1 MVQVIAADELT
12 ANVASGLPAVHEA
25 QLRRFSH
32 YSSKFVCSF
41 FARPTPR
48 DSGTA
53 APTKPLNP
61 TRPSSP
67 TSPSARADPSVRPH
81 IKTTSTGEMQSE
93 GKNPA
98 AVALGRLG
106 GLKGGKAR
114 AEKLS
119 AQKRSA
125 IAKQGGSGTLGTHP
139 SRKVE
144 PPRGLDGELLAN
156 RQSYAEPPHPKI

>member
-1 MVQVIAADELT
+1 MTSAA
-12 ANVASGLPAVHEA
+12 
-25 QLRRFSH
+25 F
-32 YSSKFVCSF
+32 
-41 FARPTPR
+41 
-48 DSGTA
+48 
-53 APTKPLNP
+53 
-61 TRPSSP
+61 
-67 TSPSARADPSVRPH
+67 RAYCEMGAKRSVREAARQYH
-81 IKTTSTGEMQSE
+81 SNTTATGEMQSE

-156 RQSYAEPPHPKI
+156 RPSYAEPPHPKI